1 MYVLRRLFQDGSDRP
16 ELVLIHYSAS
26 PENSPDVL
34 LVRSTAVVVPTGIP
48 GTRQGHLFLPRPPE
62 GGRLLVRYLFSTV
75 CKGREWFSSV
85 YGVALPGP
93 DTAGDLKEIEV
104 EGEGNAVPAPG
115 RGVFRLA
122 LPLRPDEP
130 RTGSVRFGF
139 GAMRKKPSLSL
150 CRARLPLAPGEPPV
164 LEVPECLSVL
174 KNYPMPFFLYHA
186 PEGGIAPFADKINGA
201 RITFRDDQG
210 DCVLACALWGDHSWA
225 AHNLTV
231 MELKDLGAP
240 APGVRA
246 SEYYH
251 SGDREAFLRTR
262 AAALALHPLPRTFE
276 GFVFGPSGSVAEY
289 CFLVLRIRDGAL
301 VASWENAPSGR
312 NWEITL

>member
-1 MYVLRRLFQDGSDRP
+1 M
-16 ELVLIHYSAS
+16 
-26 PENSPDVL
+26 
-34 LVRSTAVVVPTGIP
+34 
-48 GTRQGHLFLPRPPE
+48 
-62 GGRLLVRYLFSTV
+62 
-75 CKGREWFSSV
+75 
-85 YGVALPGP
+85 
-93 DTAGDLKEIEV
+93 

-150 CRARLPLAPGEPPV
+150 CRARVPLAAASLRRGDSRG
-164 LEVPECLSVL
+164 LSVL
-174 KNYPMPFFLYHA
+174 KNRPMPFFLYHV
-186 PEGGIAPFADKINGA
+186 PEGKDAPFADKINGA

-210 DCVLACALWGDHSWA
+210 DCVLACALWGDRSWA
-225 AHNLTV
+225 AHNITM

-251 SGDREAFLRTR
+251 SGDRETFLRTR